1 MKSKAHIKTHPL
13 HPILISFPV
22 AFLSGTLLF
31 DLLAVITGN
40 MSLWQVGGYLEFAGV
55 ISAVV
60 AAVPGVIDFKYTVP
74 PGSSAKKRAARHG
87 LMNSAMLIVFLAAY
101 ILRNNES
108 AGLSILALEAVGT
121 VLLVTAGWMGGT
133 LVHRNHI
140 GVYNRYANGG
150 KWREA
155 RLDVSDGLVE
165 AAEAGELKE
174 DQMKLLLVG
183 NKRIVLG
190 RSENGYVAF
199 EDRCSHKG
207 GSLAGGTM
215 ICGTVQCPWHG
226 SQFSTETGEV
236 KAGPASQKIN
246 TYPTMQMD
254 GKIYVRFSEP

>member
-31 DLLAVITGN
+31 DLLAVVTGN
-40 MSLWQVGGYLEFAGV
+40 MSLWQAGSYLELAGM

-60 AAVPGVIDFKYTVP
+60 AAVPGIIDFKYTVP
-74 PGSSAKKRAARHG
+74 PDSSAKKRAAKHG
-87 LMNSAMLIVFLAAY
+87 LINSAMLIVFLAAY

-108 AGLSILALEAVGT
+108 DDLSILALEAVGT

-150 KWREA
+150 KWKEA
-155 RLDVSDGLVE
+155 RLNVSDGLIE
-165 AAEAGELKE
+165 AAEESELKK

-183 NKRIVLG
+183 DKRIVLG

-199 EDRCSHKG
+199 DDRCSHKG

-236 KAGPASQKIN
+236 KAGPVSQKIN
-246 TYPTMQMD
+246 TYPTTQMG
-254 GKIYVRFSEP
+254 GKIYVRFPEP